1 MDLEEAKQELGGRMT
16 IVGNIPPVE
25 CLLHGS
31 EEELRKEIREEVQKA
46 AGSPK
51 GYISASGCDVP
62 YQTDFAML
70 DSWMDEIRK
79 ISGL

>member
-1 MDLEEAKQELGGRMT
+1 MAEQNKTEIKTYHTLPLEA
-16 IVGNIPPVE
+16 
-25 CLLHGS
+25 
-31 EEELRKEIREEVQKA
+31 KEIREEVQKA